1 MKNNFLILLFVVV
14 FSSCQSVLIKNE
26 TYKVAP
32 SSPELGSIGRS
43 KSFVYLLNKF
53 EERTVPQ
60 LDNKIRVA
68 IEVVPYTKRLNKI
81 YQTKAKYNQK
91 QSPIH
96 YVDSLP
102 VKPEIVTI
110 QLQDVTGMVNEIN
123 ASQNASV
130 FRLLKDVSN
139 YKMISGIAVAL
150 SETEIS
156 KIREADSYYLIN
168 SQDNKYDVALYK
180 QGKKSSSLSIHPT
193 TILAYQTSS
202 FCWSMASKGDWYIA
216 DMKEG
221 VSACKGKTYS
231 KIKKK
236 KKSKALFDM

>member
-1 MKNNFLILLFVVV
+1 MKNIFFILLFVVV
-14 FSSCQSVLIKNE
+14 FTSCQSVLIKNE
-26 TYKVAP
+26 RFKVAP
-32 SSPELGSIGRS
+32 TSPELGSIGQS
-43 KSFVYLLNKF
+43 KSLFYLLNKF

-60 LDNKIRVA
+60 LDNKIRVT
-68 IEVVPYTKRLNKI
+68 IEVVPYTKRLNRI

-91 QSPIH
+91 QSLIH

-102 VKPEIVTI
+102 VKPEVVTI

-123 ASQNASV
+123 APQNATV
-130 FRLLKDVSN
+130 FRLLKDVPN
-139 YKMISGIAVAL
+139 YKMVYGIAVAL

-156 KIREADSYYLIN
+156 KIREADSYYLTN
-168 SQDNKYDVALYK
+168 SQDNKYEVALYK
-180 QGKKSSSLSIHPT
+180 QGKKLSIISIHPT
-193 TILAYQTSS
+193 TILGYQTSS
-202 FCWSMASKGDWYIA
+202 FCWGMTPKGDWYIA

-221 VSACKGKTYS
+221 ISACKGKTYS